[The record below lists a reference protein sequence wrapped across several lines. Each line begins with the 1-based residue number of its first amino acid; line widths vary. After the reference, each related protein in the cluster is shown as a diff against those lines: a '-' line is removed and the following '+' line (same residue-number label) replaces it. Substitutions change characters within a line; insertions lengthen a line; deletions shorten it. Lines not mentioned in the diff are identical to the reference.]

1 MIEIKNASKTFQKNK
16 STEFQA
22 LNNIE
27 LNIQDGELLA
37 IIGKSGAGKT
47 TLLHNIAC
55 IDSFDEGAVFLI
67 NGTDITSLSDNEKAK
82 LRNKTIGL
90 VFQDFA
96 LVPEFTVFENVE
108 LPLVLAKEKRTVRKS
123 KVLEALSK
131 VGLEKLAYKDVTYL
145 SGGEKQRVAIARA
158 IVNSPDIILAD
169 EPTGALDTKTGDI
182 IFDLLKSLNDDGK
195 TVIII
200 THDKDIANKCQR
212 VIEISD
218 GKILK
223 IE

>member
-27 LNIQDGELLA
+27 LNIQNGELLA

-123 KVLEALSK
+123 KVLEALRK

-223 IE
+223 TE

>member
-16 STEFQA
+16 AAEFKA
-22 LNNIE
+22 LDNIS
-27 LNIQDGELLA
+27 LNIGKGELIA

-55 IDSFDEGAVFLI
+55 IDSFDEGTVFLI
-67 NGTDITSLSDNEKAK
+67 DGTDVTSLNDEEKAK
-82 LRNKTIGL
+82 LRSKNIGL

-108 LPLVLAKEKRTVRKS
+108 IPLVLAREKRKS
-123 KVLEALSK
+123 RRVKVMEALSK
-131 VGLEKLAYKDVTYL
+131 VGLEKYAHKDVTNL

-158 IVNSPDIILAD
+158 IVNNPDIILAD
-169 EPTGALDTKTGDI
+169 EPTGALDTKTGEV
-182 IFDLLKSLNDDGK
+182 IFDLLKTLSDSGK
-195 TVIII
+195 TVIIV
-200 THDKDIANKCQR
+200 THDKDIARKCER

-218 GKILK
+218 GKILN
-223 IE
+223 

>member
-1 MIEIKNASKTFQKNK
+1 MIAIKNASKTFQKNK

-22 LNNIE
+22 LNNIS
-27 LNIQDGELLA
+27 LNVKSGELIA

-55 IDSFDEGAVFLI
+55 IDSFDEGAAFSI
-67 NGTDITSLSDNEKAK
+67 NGKDVTSLNDKEKAK

-108 LPLVLAKEKRTVRKS
+108 IPLVLAKENRKARKS
-123 KVLEALSK
+123 KVLDALSK
-131 VGLEKLAYKDVTYL
+131 VGLEKYAYKDVTNL

-158 IVNSPDIILAD
+158 IVNNPDIILAD
-169 EPTGALDTKTGDI
+169 EPTGALDTKTGEI
-182 IFDLLKSLNDDGK
+182 IFDLLKTLSDNGK

-200 THDKDIANKCQR
+200 THDKDIAQKCER

-218 GKILK
+218 GKILN
-223 IE
+223 

>member
-22 LNNIE
+22 LNNIS
-27 LNIQDGELLA
+27 LNVMDGELLA

-55 IDSFDEGAVFLI
+55 IDSFDEGAFFSI
-67 NGTDITSLSDNEKAK
+67 NGTDVTSLNDKEKAK

-90 VFQDFA
+90 IFQDFA

-108 LPLVLAKEKRTVRKS
+108 IPLVLAKENRKTRKP
-123 KVLEALSK
+123 KVLDALKK
-131 VGLEKLAYKDVTYL
+131 VGLEKYAYKDVTNL

-158 IVNSPDIILAD
+158 IVNNPDIILAD
-169 EPTGALDTKTGDI
+169 EPTGALDTKTGEV
-182 IFDLLKSLNDDGK
+182 IFNWLKSLSDSGK

-200 THDKDIANKCQR
+200 THDKDIAQKCER
-212 VIEISD
+212 IIEISD
-218 GKILK
+218 GKIVLH
-223 IE
+223 

>member
-16 STEFQA
+16 TTEFRA
-22 LNNIE
+22 LNNVE
-27 LNIQDGELLA
+27 LNIKDGELIA

-55 IDSFDEGAVFLI
+55 IDSFDEGAFFSI
-67 NGTDITSLSDNEKAK
+67 NGTDVTTLNDKEKAI

-96 LVPEFTVFENVE
+96 LIPEFNVFENIE
-108 LPLVLAKEKRTVRKS
+108 IPLVLAKENRKS
-123 KVLEALSK
+123 RKIKVIEALRK
-131 VGLEKLAYKDVTYL
+131 VGLEKYAYKDVTNL

-158 IVNSPDIILAD
+158 IVNNPDIILAD
-169 EPTGALDTKTGDI
+169 EPTGALDTKTGEI
-182 IFDLLKSLNDDGK
+182 IFDLLKTLSDNGK

-200 THDKDIANKCQR
+200 THDKDIAKKCER

-218 GKILK
+218 GKI
-223 IE
+223 I